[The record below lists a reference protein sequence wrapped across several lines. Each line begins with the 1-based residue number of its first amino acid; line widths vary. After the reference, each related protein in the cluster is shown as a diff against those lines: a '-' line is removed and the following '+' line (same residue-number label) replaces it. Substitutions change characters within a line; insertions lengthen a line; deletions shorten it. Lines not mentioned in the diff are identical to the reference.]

1 MVVTFAA
8 SMEGPMHPYMLHPW
22 LEPMTL
28 LFNVI
33 AACMWLF
40 SAGTHLTPTKPGM
53 EELDKVHLLSGDLK
67 RAARWNSSAAFFTAL
82 AVSAQIV
89 VHWPV

>member
-1 MVVTFAA
+1 
-8 SMEGPMHPYMLHPW
+8 MHAYMLHPW

-28 LFNVI
+28 LLNVI

-40 SAGTHLTPTKPGM
+40 SSGTHLTPIKPEM
-53 EELDKVHLLSGDLK
+53 EELDKVYRLSGDLK

-82 AVSAQIV
+82 AVSAQIA
-89 VHWPV
+89 VHWPT